1 MNKKIVQLDNGI
13 VLSMIR
19 KTDTKLT
26 KVEFSFTV
34 GAFNEDDSNNGISHV
49 LEHMMFK
56 GTKSMNANQF
66 NKEIDSLGA
75 TTNAYTSTHNT
86 NYFISGLQEDAFRF
100 VELLSDITH
109 NSTFPV
115 EELEKERAVIIQEF
129 HQYADDTGYL
139 CFVELAK
146 QLNKDYRL
154 SRPVIGTLENIKKFD
169 REMLLEYK
177 EKFYTGSNLII
188 MVSGGDFSFDEME
201 EKVKKE
207 MLSLPSG
214 EKRLIKDSEYNQPSG
229 NRTDITFTNTQP
241 MVQMCYLASDVN
253 TSNELSSSVNDIL
266 NRGMSSILFEEIRE
280 KLGLVYGIYSQ
291 IENSNNTKEQP
302 AMVITFMTTKEN
314 VDECIQ
320 AVDRT
325 IKQAASM
332 VDGYQMDRIRKL
344 MDIRFADGPSLGFEN
359 ARTENAFRY
368 GNDMTV
374 NFNQQFIE
382 NREQVTIESVKEL
395 LTDFANSDYT
405 VVTIADWDQPDQ

>member
-75 TTNAYTSTHNT
+75 NTNAYTSMYNT
-86 NYFISGLQEDAFRF
+86 NYYISGLTEDAFRF
-100 VELLSDITH
+100 VELLADITH

-115 EELEKERAVIIQEF
+115 EELEKERAVIIQEY
-129 HQYADDTGYL
+129 HQRTDDHGYL
-139 CFVELAK
+139 CYMGLAK
-146 QLNKDYRL
+146 QLHTDHRL
-154 SRPVIGTLENIKKFD
+154 NRPVIGTLENIQKFD

-188 MVSGGDFSFDEME
+188 MISGGDFSFDEME
-201 EKVKKE
+201 EKVRKE
-207 MLSLPSG
+207 MLSLPAG
-214 EKRLIKDSEYNQPSG
+214 EKRLLNDEKYIQPHG
-229 NRTDITFTNTQP
+229 DRTDITFTNTQP
-241 MVQMCYLASDVN
+241 MVQMCYLASDID

-266 NRGMSSILFEEIRE
+266 NRGMSSILFEEIRS
-280 KLGLVYGIYSQ
+280 KLGLVYGIYSH
-291 IENSNNTKEQP
+291 IEKSNNTKEQP

-314 VDECIQ
+314 VDECIK

-325 IKQAASM
+325 VKQAASL
-332 VDGYQMDRIRKL
+332 VDDYQMNRIRKL

-359 ARTENAFRY
+359 VRTENAFRY
-368 GNDMTV
+368 GSDMTV
-374 NFNQQFIE
+374 DFNQQFIE
-382 NREQVTIESVKEL
+382 NREQVTIESVKDL

-405 VVTIADWDQPDQ
+405 VVTIADWDQP